1 MPGTCIM
8 ETDMALRL
16 RLGWRQRMNLP
27 GLCRSH
33 RVKPPNTR
41 RFLKCQLT
49 MEALEAFFPRK
60 FIA

>member
-1 MPGTCIM
+1 M

-16 RLGWRQRMNLP
+16 RLGWRQRMNLL

-33 RVKPPNTR
+33 RVKQPNTR
-41 RFLKCQLT
+41 RFLKCQST
-49 MEALEAFFPRK
+49 MEELAAFFPRK